1 MPIPDYQSLMLPV
14 LSASLDGEI
23 RIGDV
28 VERLAEKLSLTPEE
42 RSQLLPSGKQTV
54 FANRVHWAKTYL
66 GKAWLIESTRRGY
79 FKITASGRQVVESKP
94 ARIGNNF
101 LSQFEEFEKW
111 RGSDQEVAAE
121 QLSAAPA
128 IVNQKETPDE
138 IMRAAHRQIE
148 TALAQELL
156 DRIRSAYVQL
166 QQIPRRVAGTARRLR
181 LNATKSRRRQV
192 ESIDE
197 SVDEPRRIISAD
209 VIVHCLRQQQKLRTF
224 ESENARR

>member
-66 GKAWLIESTRRGY
+66 GKAGLIESTRRGY

-94 ARIGNNF
+94 ARIDNNF

-138 IMRAAHRQIE
+138 IMRAAQQTLFVTAHAAYDPNPTSTQRSCCDAQRLPIGRARLSSSGLGSHEATGTGEIAE
-148 TALAQELL
+148 TWW
-156 DRIRSAYVQL
+156 
-166 QQIPRRVAGTARRLR
+166 RLGDKQR
-181 LNATKSRRRQV
+181 GDGAH
-192 ESIDE
+192 D
-197 SVDEPRRIISAD
+197 
-209 VIVHCLRQQQKLRTF
+209 
-224 ESENARR
+224 

>member
-1 MPIPDYQSLMLPV
+1 
-14 LSASLDGEI
+14 
-23 RIGDV
+23 
-28 VERLAEKLSLTPEE
+28 
-42 RSQLLPSGKQTV
+42 LLPSGKQTV

-66 GKAWLIESTRRGY
+66 GKAGLIESTRRGY

-94 ARIGNNF
+94 PRIDNNF

-111 RGSDQEVAAE
+111 RGSDQEAE

-156 DRIRSAYVQL
+156 DRFL
-166 QQIPRRVAGTARRLR
+166 TADNLTSGNIFIDSIVSKDEI
-181 LNATKSRRRQV
+181 NAFGLMEDHAV
-192 ESIDE
+192 
-197 SVDEPRRIISAD
+197 
-209 VIVHCLRQQQKLRTF
+209 
-224 ESENARR
+224 